1 MVFTPPSTNNDIIP
15 EHTSSILPG
24 GYRLCQTRP
33 LSPIVSRR
41 AISDARLV
49 RKETADGRKC
59 GRRLSVIGRR
69 DRRSMSART
78 SSEWAQSDATLHL
91 SDGTMARGT
100 RARTLGD
107 LEVDIRME
115 ATHFKIF
122 KKLFT

>member
-1 MVFTPPSTNNDIIP
+1 MFTLHHTLNNIIP

-24 GYRLCQTRP
+24 GYRLCLSQTRT

-49 RKETADGRKC
+49 RKETADGGRKC
-59 GRRLSVIGRR
+59 GSRLSVIGRR

-91 SDGTMARGT
+91 SDGT
-100 RARTLGD
+100 RARTQRD
-107 LEVDIRME
+107 LEVDIRVWKQRILRFFE
-115 ATHFKIF
+115 
-122 KKLFT
+122 KLFT